1 MRRKT
6 IKLLAAVIA
15 VFTICIGLSGCALG
29 GNREPNYRLDIAKEF
44 GIMIPEEW
52 KTVYYNSGSL
62 GGWHGDGVAYY
73 VFEVSERDEE
83 FFSEFS
89 QTKDEAFESD
99 VVWEKEQNF
108 DKYPSSDPI
117 DPEYLF
123 DFNEPYEWYYE
134 KVNLSRIRMIY
145 QLNRLYVFASY
156 I

>member
-44 GIMIPEEW
+44 GVMIPAEW
-52 KTVYYNSGSL
+52 EIVYYNSGSL
-62 GGWHGDGVAYY
+62 GGWQGDGDAYY

-89 QTKDEAFESD
+89 QTRDEAFESD

>member
-15 VFTICIGLSGCALG
+15 VFTICIGLSGCTLG

-62 GGWHGDGVAYY
+62 GGWQGDGCAYY

-83 FFSEFS
+83 FFIKFS
-89 QTKDEAFESD
+89 QTKDETFESD
-99 VVWEKEQNF
+99 VMWKKEQNF

-123 DFNEPYEWYYE
+123 DFDEPYEWYE
-134 KVNLSRIRMIY
+134 GDVNLSRIWMIY
-145 QLNRLYVFASY
+145 QLNRLYMFAFY

>member
-1 MRRKT
+1 MRRKP
-6 IKLLAAVIA
+6 IKFLVSVIA
-15 VFTICIGLSGCALG
+15 VFTICMGLSGCALG
-29 GNREPNYRLDIAKEF
+29 GNREPNYRADIAKEF
-44 GIMIPEEW
+44 GIVIPEEW

-62 GGWHGDGVAYY
+62 GGWQGDGCAYY

-89 QTKDEAFESD
+89 QTKDETFESD
-99 VVWEKEQNF
+99 VMWEKEQNF

>member
-15 VFTICIGLSGCALG
+15 VFTICIGLSGCTLG

-62 GGWHGDGVAYY
+62 GGWQGDGVAYY

>member
-15 VFTICIGLSGCALG
+15 VFTICIGLSGCTLG

-62 GGWHGDGVAYY
+62 GGWHGDGDAYY

-89 QTKDEAFESD
+89 LADFARDIFC
-99 VVWEKEQNF
+99 F
-108 DKYPSSDPI
+108 DCQPI
-117 DPEYLF
+117 GH
-123 DFNEPYEWYYE
+123 
-134 KVNLSRIRMIY
+134 KSTHH
-145 QLNRLYVFASY
+145 LNY
-156 I
+156 

>member
-15 VFTICIGLSGCALG
+15 VFTICIGLSGCTLG

-62 GGWHGDGVAYY
+62 GGWHGDG
-73 VFEVSERDEE
+73 EE

-89 QTKDEAFESD
+89 QTKDETFESD

-123 DFNEPYEWYYE
+123 DFNEPYEWYE
-134 KVNLSRIRMIY
+134 GEVNLSRIRMIY
-145 QLNRLYVFASY
+145 QSNRLHIFAFY
-156 I
+156 M